1 MYEIKFD
8 WYNHI
13 SGHGSD
19 VYETKYTN
27 INAAKRQLLDMV
39 LEDDNLY
46 EEDAV
51 CEIDKDLE
59 YAKTTGRHD
68 DYCEYYIRKIP
79 TVKVDTSKVKK
90 ITEEELQ
97 KLINERKT
105 ENDTLIIT
113 VE

>member
-8 WYNHI
+8 WYNHV
-13 SGHGSD
+13 SGHDSD
-19 VYETKYTN
+19 VYETKFTN
-27 INAAKRQLLDMV
+27 INTARRQLLDMV
-39 LEDDNLY
+39 LDDDNLY
-46 EEDAV
+46 EEDVV
-51 CEIDKDLE
+51 CTIDKNLE

-79 TVKVDTSKVKK
+79 TVKVNTSKAKK

-97 KLINERKT
+97 GLINERKS
-105 ENDTLIIT
+105 ENDTLVIT